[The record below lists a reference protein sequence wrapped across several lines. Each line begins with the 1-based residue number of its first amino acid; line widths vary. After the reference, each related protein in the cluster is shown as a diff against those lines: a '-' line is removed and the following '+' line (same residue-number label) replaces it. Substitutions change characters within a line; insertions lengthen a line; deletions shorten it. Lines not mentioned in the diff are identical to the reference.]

1 MHQEPWVLSRK
12 HVLIASWE
20 AALVEEEE
28 KTELCEAL
36 GCSSGRHR
44 ALFASLT
51 YPVVPFFLC
60 NKVTGYK
67 LNYASDL

>member
-1 MHQEPWVLSRK
+1 MHEEPWVLSRK

-44 ALFASLT
+44 ALSSSLSAICISHISSCT
-51 YPVVPFFLC
+51 ILPV
-60 NKVTGYK
+60 
-67 LNYASDL
+67 